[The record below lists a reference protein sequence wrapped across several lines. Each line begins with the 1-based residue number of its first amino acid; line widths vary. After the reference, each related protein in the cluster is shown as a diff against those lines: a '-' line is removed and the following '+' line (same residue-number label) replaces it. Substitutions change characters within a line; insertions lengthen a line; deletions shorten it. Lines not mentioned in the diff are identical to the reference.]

1 MIKRLL
7 AIAVLGAALVAC
19 TPSGSGSSPDLDPSL
34 AVPTDVLPTD
44 TLPTDDMSSAM
55 PSESAMPS
63 P

>member
-19 TPSGSGSSPDLDPSL
+19 TPSGSGSSPDLDPSP
-34 AVPTDVLPTD
+34 AIPTDVLPTD
-44 TLPTDDMSSAM
+44 DLSSAQ
-55 PSESAMPS
+55 PSDSAMPS